1 MLYLDENIYIP
12 NLLGIDSSLY
22 SIEIVN
28 NVTNE
33 KNVIDASNI
42 SSNELYYQFNLD
54 VSGMPQNEYT
64 IVLYD
69 DSSQCLGKYLAQKG
83 IRSEVKRTS
92 FENDTKYIQFQYE

>member
-1 MLYLDENIYIP
+1 MIYLDQNIYIP

-33 KNVIDASNI
+33 KIVLDATNI

-83 IRSEVKRTS
+83 IRNDVKRTS
-92 FENDTKYIQFQYE
+92 FENDTKYIQFEL

>member
-1 MLYLDENIYIP
+1 MIYLDENIYIP

-33 KNVIDASNI
+33 KITIDASNI

-92 FENDTKYIQFQYE
+92 FENDTKYIQYEV

>member
-1 MLYLDENIYIP
+1 MLYLDQNIYIP

-33 KNVIDASNI
+33 KIVLDTTNI

-92 FENDTKYIQFQYE
+92 FENDTKYIQYEL

>member
-1 MLYLDENIYIP
+1 MLYLDQNISIP
-12 NLLGIDSSLY
+12 NLLGIDSSLH

-33 KNVIDASNI
+33 KITLDASNI

-64 IVLYD
+64 VVLYD

-92 FENDTKYIQFQYE
+92 FENDTKYIEFEV

>member
-1 MLYLDENIYIP
+1 MLDLDENIYIP

-33 KNVIDASNI
+33 KIVLDASNI

-69 DSSQCLGKYLAQKG
+69 ESSQCLAKYLAQKG
-83 IRSEVKRTS
+83 IRSDVKRTS
-92 FENDTKYIQFQYE
+92 FENDTKYIQFEL

>member
-1 MLYLDENIYIP
+1 MIYLDKNIYIP

-33 KNVIDASNI
+33 KIVLDASNI

-83 IRSEVKRTS
+83 IRSDVKRTS
-92 FENDTKYIQFQYE
+92 FENDTKYIQYEV

>member
-1 MLYLDENIYIP
+1 MLYLDQNIYIP
-12 NLLGIDSSLY
+12 NLLGINSSLY
-22 SIEIVN
+22 SIEMMN

-33 KNVIDASNI
+33 KITLDASNI

-54 VSGMPQNEYT
+54 VSGMSNNEYT

-83 IRSEVKRTS
+83 IRSDVKRTS
-92 FENDTKYIQFQYE
+92 FENDTKYIQYEV

>member
-1 MLYLDENIYIP
+1 MIYLDENIYIP

-28 NVTNE
+28 NATNE
-33 KNVIDASNI
+33 KITLDASNI

-54 VSGMPQNEYT
+54 VSEMPQNEYT

-92 FENDTKYIQFQYE
+92 FENDTKYIQFEN

>member
-1 MLYLDENIYIP
+1 MLYLDQNIYIP

-33 KNVIDASNI
+33 KITLDATNI
-42 SSNELYYQFNLD
+42 SSNELYFQFNLD

-92 FENDTKYIQFQYE
+92 FENDTKYIQYEL

>member
-1 MLYLDENIYIP
+1 MIYLDQNIYIP

-33 KNVIDASNI
+33 KITLDASNI

-83 IRSEVKRTS
+83 IASEVKRTS
-92 FENDTKYIQFQYE
+92 FENDTKYIQFEL

>member
-28 NVTNE
+28 NVTNQ
-33 KNVIDASNI
+33 KITLDASNI

-54 VSGMPQNEYT
+54 VSGLPQNEYT

-92 FENDTKYIQFQYE
+92 FENDTKYIQFEL

>member
-1 MLYLDENIYIP
+1 MIYIDQNIYIP

-33 KNVIDASNI
+33 KIILDASNI

-92 FENDTKYIQFQYE
+92 FENDTKYIQFEL

>member
-1 MLYLDENIYIP
+1 MLYLDQNIYIR

-33 KNVIDASNI
+33 KITLDASNI

-64 IVLYD
+64 VVLYD

-92 FENDTKYIQFQYE
+92 FENDTKYIEFEV

>member
-1 MLYLDENIYIP
+1 MLYLDNNIYIP

-33 KNVIDASNI
+33 KITLDTSNI

-92 FENDTKYIQFQYE
+92 FENDTKYIQFEL

>member
-1 MLYLDENIYIP
+1 MLYLDQNIYIP

-33 KNVIDASNI
+33 KITLDASNI

-69 DSSQCLGKYLAQKG
+69 DSS
-83 IRSEVKRTS
+83 
-92 FENDTKYIQFQYE
+92 

>member
-33 KNVIDASNI
+33 KITLDASNI

-92 FENDTKYIQFQYE
+92 FENDTKYIQFQL

>member
-1 MLYLDENIYIP
+1 MIYLDQNIYIP

-28 NVTNE
+28 NVTNQ
-33 KNVIDASNI
+33 KITLDASNI

-54 VSGMPQNEYT
+54 VSEMPQNEYT

-92 FENDTKYIQFQYE
+92 FENDTKYIEFEV

>member
-1 MLYLDENIYIP
+1 MIFLDKNIYIP

-33 KNVIDASNI
+33 KIVLDATNI

-54 VSGMPQNEYT
+54 VSEMPQNEYT

-92 FENDTKYIQFQYE
+92 FENDTKYIQYEV

>member
-1 MLYLDENIYIP
+1 MIYLDDNIYIP

-28 NVTNE
+28 NVTND
-33 KNVIDASNI
+33 KITLDASNI

-54 VSGMPQNEYT
+54 VSEMPQNEYT

-92 FENDTKYIQFQYE
+92 FENDTQYIQFN

>member
-33 KNVIDASNI
+33 KTILDASNI
-42 SSNELYYQFNLD
+42 SNNELYYQFNLD
-54 VSGMPQNEYT
+54 VLGMPQNEYT

-83 IRSEVKRTS
+83 IRNDVKRTS
-92 FENDTKYIQFQYE
+92 FENDTKYIQFEL

>member
-1 MLYLDENIYIP
+1 MIYLDENIYIP

-33 KNVIDASNI
+33 KITLDASNI
-42 SSNELYYQFNLD
+42 SSNELYYQFSLD
-54 VSGMPQNEYT
+54 VSEMPQNEYT

-92 FENDTKYIQFQYE
+92 FENDTKYIQFEL

>member
-12 NLLGIDSSLY
+12 NLLGVDSSLY

-33 KNVIDASNI
+33 KTILDASNI
-42 SSNELYYQFNLD
+42 SNNELYYQFNLD
-54 VSGMPQNEYT
+54 VSEMSQNEYT

-83 IRSEVKRTS
+83 LRSEVKRTS
-92 FENDTKYIQFQYE
+92 FENDTKYIQYEL

>member
-33 KNVIDASNI
+33 KITIDASNI

-92 FENDTKYIQFQYE
+92 FENDTKYIQYEL

>member
-1 MLYLDENIYIP
+1 MIYLDQNIYIP

-33 KNVIDASNI
+33 KTSLDASNI

-92 FENDTKYIQFQYE
+92 FENDTKYIQFQL

>member
-1 MLYLDENIYIP
+1 MIYLDENIYIP

-33 KNVIDASNI
+33 KITLDASNI

-54 VSGMPQNEYT
+54 VSQMPQNEYT

-92 FENDTKYIQFQYE
+92 FENDTKYIQFEL

>member
-1 MLYLDENIYIP
+1 MLYLDQNIYIP

-33 KNVIDASNI
+33 KITLDASNI

-92 FENDTKYIQFQYE
+92 FENDTKYIQFEYE

>member
-1 MLYLDENIYIP
+1 MIYIDENIYIP

-33 KNVIDASNI
+33 KTVIDASNI
-42 SSNELYYQFNLD
+42 SSNELYYHFNLD

-92 FENDTKYIQFQYE
+92 FENDTKYIQFQL

>member
-1 MLYLDENIYIP
+1 MLYLDQNIYIP

-33 KNVIDASNI
+33 KITLDASNI

-64 IVLYD
+64 VVLYD

-92 FENDTKYIQFQYE
+92 FENDTKYIQYEV

>member
-1 MLYLDENIYIP
+1 MLYLDQNIYIP

-28 NVTNE
+28 NVTNQ
-33 KNVIDASNI
+33 KITLDASNI

-64 IVLYD
+64 IILYD

-92 FENDTKYIQFQYE
+92 FENDTKYIQYEV

>member
-1 MLYLDENIYIP
+1 MIYLDKNIYIP

-33 KNVIDASNI
+33 KITIDASNI

-83 IRSEVKRTS
+83 IRSDVKRTS
-92 FENDTKYIQFQYE
+92 FENDTKYIQFEL

>member
-1 MLYLDENIYIP
+1 MIYLDENIYIP
-12 NLLGIDSSLY
+12 NLLGVDSSLY

-33 KNVIDASNI
+33 KIILDASNI

-64 IVLYD
+64 ISLYD

-92 FENDTKYIQFQYE
+92 FENDTKYIQFEL

>member
-1 MLYLDENIYIP
+1 MLYLDQNIYIP

-33 KNVIDASNI
+33 KITLDATNI

-83 IRSEVKRTS
+83 IRSDVKRTS
-92 FENDTKYIQFQYE
+92 FENDTKYIQFEYE

>member
-1 MLYLDENIYIP
+1 MLYLDQNIYIP

-33 KNVIDASNI
+33 KITLDTSNI

-54 VSGMPQNEYT
+54 VSEMPQNEYT

-92 FENDTKYIQFQYE
+92 FENDTKYIQFEL

>member
-1 MLYLDENIYIP
+1 MIYLDKNIYIP

-33 KNVIDASNI
+33 KIVLDATNI

-92 FENDTKYIQFQYE
+92 FENDTKYIQFEL

>member
-1 MLYLDENIYIP
+1 MIYLDKNIYIP

-33 KNVIDASNI
+33 KITIDASNI

-92 FENDTKYIQFQYE
+92 FENDTKYIQFEL

>member
-1 MLYLDENIYIP
+1 MLYLDNNIYIP

-33 KNVIDASNI
+33 KITLDTSNI

-83 IRSEVKRTS
+83 IRSDVKRTS
-92 FENDTKYIQFQYE
+92 FENDTKYIQFQL

>member
-12 NLLGIDSSLY
+12 NLLGINSSLY

-33 KNVIDASNI
+33 KITLDASNI

-92 FENDTKYIQFQYE
+92 FENDTKYIQFEV

>member
-1 MLYLDENIYIP
+1 MIYLDENIYIP

-33 KNVIDASNI
+33 KIVLDATNI

-83 IRSEVKRTS
+83 IRSDVKRTS
-92 FENDTKYIQFQYE
+92 FENDTKYIQFEV

>member
-1 MLYLDENIYIP
+1 MLYLDQNIYIP

-33 KNVIDASNI
+33 KTVIDASNI

-92 FENDTKYIQFQYE
+92 FENDTKYIQFEL

>member
-1 MLYLDENIYIP
+1 MLYLDQNIYIP

-28 NVTNE
+28 NVTNQ
-33 KNVIDASNI
+33 KITLDASNI

-92 FENDTKYIQFQYE
+92 FENDTKYIQYEV